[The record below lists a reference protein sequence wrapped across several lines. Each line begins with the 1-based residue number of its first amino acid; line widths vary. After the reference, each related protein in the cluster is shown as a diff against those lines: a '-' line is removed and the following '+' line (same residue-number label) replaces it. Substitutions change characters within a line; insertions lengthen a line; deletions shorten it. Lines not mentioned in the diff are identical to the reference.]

1 VTAGLVASS
10 AVDFVSGF
18 EAAPLCEKPIQPDVG
33 GGGVTV
39 APVAREEVGSLLGGV
54 PFVGS
59 SGGVIGLGIQPDV
72 GGGGVT
78 VAPVAREEVG
88 LLLGGVPF
96 VGSSGGVIGLGI
108 IDGGAALAAV
118 WSTDDSNLIK
128 GGVGEG
134 ALALP
139 SHCPNG
145 VFGDAGRGLSEAGFS
160 PLTSSSSPP
169 DTGAFARGELRSGRV
184 LGLPRPLLVE
194 FEDGDGDS
202 EGDSEGDERV
212 AVGC

>member
-1 VTAGLVASS
+1 MCEGVSTLFGVAGVIAPGIAPGKLPKDGPVAGARGSLGGVIPGTAGGFVPKRGLGTALESSAAGASVPASGLGIRLNTLGLIPANRLGGVVTAGLVASS

-18 EAAPLCEKPIQPDVG
+18 EAAPLCEKP
-33 GGGVTV
+33 
-39 APVAREEVGSLLGGV
+39 
-54 PFVGS
+54 
-59 SGGVIGLGIQPDV
+59 IQPDV

-145 VFGDAGRGLSEAGFS
+145 VFGATF
-160 PLTSSSSPP
+160 
-169 DTGAFARGELRSGRV
+169 F
-184 LGLPRPLLVE
+184 LL
-194 FEDGDGDS
+194 
-202 EGDSEGDERV
+202 
-212 AVGC
+212 